1 MVSIKKIFGNIA
13 LVGIVL
19 VWVFESELCQVIE
32 RKGGSKFNKP
42 FFMAWWAHS
51 PLLILLP
58 IGMYMLRKENRS
70 KSSLS
75 MTKLVKLKGFS
86 SAKEFLFIII
96 GVTFLYY
103 LPNIGWYVALPHVSV
118 GVCTVVFNTSTGFVY
133 VMGIWFRNEKFDW
146 KKLLAVLLSLFGVLI
161 ISQNSGDDSSNS
173 SGSSNQHQEHSDTKS
188 GFEVNTFVMVLL
200 ASAITYAIYEIAYK
214 KYATKERD
222 VSVAFSLY
230 IIGWIGVASFLSG
243 LVIMPINH
251 FLGWETFT
259 LPDRSV
265 LGLLL
270 VNAFCGLLY
279 NLCLFFALTVLDSP
293 LSINMAIL
301 FTIPGMCVCFVLHPT
316 QMIWVI

>member
-1 MVSIKKIFGNIA
+1 
-13 LVGIVL
+13 
-19 VWVFESELCQVIE
+19 
-32 RKGGSKFNKP
+32 
-42 FFMAWWAHS
+42 
-51 PLLILLP
+51 
-58 IGMYMLRKENRS
+58 
-70 KSSLS
+70 
-75 MTKLVKLKGFS
+75 
-86 SAKEFLFIII
+86 
-96 GVTFLYY
+96 
-103 LPNIGWYVALPHVSV
+103 
-118 GVCTVVFNTSTGFVY
+118 
-133 VMGIWFRNEKFDW
+133 MGIWFRNEKFDW

-301 FTIPGMCVCFVLHPT
+301 FTIPGSQFVDYIFHSIHLSLIILVGTAFVILGFVVLQWRTISLENAKDVVAKSAYSGDYSPLADDCPPT
-316 QMIWVI
+316 PTTPTDEDMMKVFSSV